1 MEWLLA
7 KPRSFSNP
15 EKPIL
20 IIPIVPRYSNYY
32 IFINYN
38 IQCLNAEF
46 RIFYGLIL
54 VSAWLACP
62 SATHFCYKNFKTWKG
77 LIFIKLM
84 ATGCSLPY
92 FCSFVFAFLRSF
104 DYGFTFTNTTWKNET
119 GAAVETTLVG
129 RCSLRQGLLKNQ
141 FFLGMSRRF
150 SVEIFRMFT
159 GNTIILK
166 IASLLINIFFYI
178 MHFMQSLNFKLA
190 SIMIDFRVRV

>member
-1 MEWLLA
+1 MRGFLDSMGQFWFQCGCRVRA
-7 KPRSFSNP
+7 QS
-15 EKPIL
+15 
-20 IIPIVPRYSNYY
+20 
-32 IFINYN
+32 IF
-38 IQCLNAEF
+38 C
-46 RIFYGLIL
+46 
-54 VSAWLACP
+54 W
-62 SATHFCYKNFKTWKG
+62 KNFKTWKG

-92 FCSFVFAFLRSF
+92 FCSFVSAFLRSF

-150 SVEIFRMFT
+150 SVEIFRFFT

-166 IASLLINIFFYI
+166 IASFLINIFFY
-178 MHFMQSLNFKLA
+178 FMQIYILCKVTF
-190 SIMIDFRVRV
+190 